1 MILLPTDILHRVH
14 LVEKEK
20 AERKADL
27 LEKKL
32 AGANRLTPYM
42 NMKGQ
47 EDTLHSYMMRVRIN
61 FY

>member
-14 LVEKEK
+14 LIEREK

-32 AGANRLTPYM
+32 ADANGFTPYM

-47 EDTLHSYMMRVRIN
+47 EDTSDNFMMRVRIN
-61 FY
+61 LN